1 MKNREGGKGRERGRG
16 RRTSARRAHVWI
28 KLIPATHSEPNYECR
43 QRSCH
48 APISRTAPLCHLL
61 QLGKLFCFL
70 VARVARTSQAVCQQ
84 FVAGVA
90 GTRGEAARG
99 EGGVLTLIECSL

>member
-1 MKNREGGKGRERGRG
+1 MSGRQ
-16 RRTSARRAHVWI
+16 TSARRAHVWI

-43 QRSCH
+43 QRNCH
-48 APISRTAPLCHLL
+48 APLRLLRTTPHCPAPLSVTLL

-70 VARVARTSQAVCQQ
+70 VARMARTSQAVCQQ

-90 GTRGEAARG
+90 DTMGRGEGEAARG
-99 EGGVLTLIECSL
+99 RGGRRVNTD